1 MKRGNSSALRRNA
14 EVWNFALKCV
24 FKALKPRSMR
34 KKGAS
39 EEEINKA
46 KSEAA
51 IFIRDGLLRLG
62 PTFVKLG
69 QGNLSL

>member
-1 MKRGNSSALRRNA
+1 
-14 EVWNFALKCV
+14 
-24 FKALKPRSMR
+24 MR

-39 EEEINKA
+39 EEEINAA

-69 QGNLSL
+69 QGKRLYCSQLV